1 MNSID
6 TLIDKL
12 HNDSLCNYLK
22 LNHWI
27 ELPVLFDGK
36 VRQFSTPDENDA
48 IIIPLSKIFS
58 DYYKVMRE
66 SLSTIAFFEH
76 TSLKGL
82 FNRLIN
88 PTSDILKWRIA
99 DDETSLGAISFNSM
113 SNNIDYIKDM
123 LSSTCVDILFPATYH
138 KKVLVKEVQEQMATY
153 RFGQTEIGSYI
164 LNIVCPLGYYQYEL
178 FQPDVHKFPL
188 GRQVNIKLLRDIHA
202 IQHSVITRSSQLQ
215 DEVAEGKISVNFLNA
230 LTNLYEENKDADFT
244 ISAEWN
250 SYIPNIEDNIVS
262 NVELQPRCVDKVVEI
277 VETYSPKQEENVEKT
292 YYGKIVNISGDA
304 EVDNRLEITITIAT
318 IGDGGKRIN
327 VKAKLNYEQ
336 YFQTVDN
343 AFQNGS
349 NVKIVGIVE
358 STTRTPTLCRANIE
372 RLD

>member
-1 MNSID
+1 M
-6 TLIDKL
+6 
-12 HNDSLCNYLK
+12 
-22 LNHWI
+22 
-27 ELPVLFDGK
+27 
-36 VRQFSTPDENDA
+36 
-48 IIIPLSKIFS
+48 
-58 DYYKVMRE
+58 
-66 SLSTIAFFEH
+66 
-76 TSLKGL
+76 
-82 FNRLIN
+82 
-88 PTSDILKWRIA
+88 
-99 DDETSLGAISFNSM
+99 
-113 SNNIDYIKDM
+113 
-123 LSSTCVDILFPATYH
+123 
-138 KKVLVKEVQEQMATY
+138 
-153 RFGQTEIGSYI
+153 
-164 LNIVCPLGYYQYEL
+164 
-178 FQPDVHKFPL
+178 
-188 GRQVNIKLLRDIHA
+188 GRQVNIKLLRNIHA

-215 DEVAEGKISVNFLNA
+215 DEVAEGKVSVNFLNA
-230 LTNLYEENKDADFT
+230 LTNLYEENRDADFT

-277 VETYSPKQEENVEKT
+277 AETYSPKQEENIEKT

-304 EVDNRLEITITIAT
+304 EVDNRLEITVTIAT

-349 NVKIVGIVE
+349 NVKIVGVVE